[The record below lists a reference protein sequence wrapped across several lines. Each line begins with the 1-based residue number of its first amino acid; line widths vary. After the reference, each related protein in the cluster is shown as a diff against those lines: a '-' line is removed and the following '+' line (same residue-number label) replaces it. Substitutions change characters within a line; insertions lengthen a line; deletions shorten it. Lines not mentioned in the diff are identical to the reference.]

1 LRTVRIRLGG
11 KRGYDVRIG
20 GGLLYHAGKWIKDSH
35 PGEKAIIISNPD
47 VDRLYGAMV
56 RQALEKEGFKTFTL
70 LIAEGE
76 QHKSLDT
83 AARLYA
89 GLQNARAER
98 STPVLALGGGVI
110 GDLAGF
116 VAATYMRGLPLVAL
130 PTTLLAQVDSSLGGK
145 TAVDHGPVKNNIGV
159 FHHPEMVI
167 ADTFTLGS
175 LPPKEV
181 SNGLAEV
188 IKYGMIRDRPFFNLL
203 EKKMAGIRAL
213 EAELLEEVVQRCVYI
228 KARIVEKDERD
239 TGLRNILN
247 FGHTI
252 GHAIE
257 AASDFK
263 IGHGQAVAIGMV
275 KASTISNRLGIF
287 PSRDLARLKDLLL
300 QAGLPVRMPPVEM
313 SRVLRAMDHDK
324 KVVNGKTRFI
334 LPRRIGRVF
343 ISSDVSFALAVEVL
357 ENDDG
362 QA

>member
-1 LRTVRIRLGG
+1 VS
-11 KRGYDVRIG
+11 YDVRIG
-20 GGLLYHAGKWIKDSH
+20 GGLLYHAGRWARERFA
-35 PGEKAIIISNPD
+35 GEKAIIISNPD
-47 VDRLYGAMV
+47 VDRLYGDMV
-56 RQALEKEGFKTFTL
+56 RQALEKEGFKTLTL
-70 LIAEGE
+70 LVAEGE

-83 AARLYA
+83 AARLYG

-167 ADTFTLGS
+167 ADTFTLNS

-203 EKKMAGIRAL
+203 ERKMAGIRAL
-213 EAELLEEVVQRCVYI
+213 EDELLEDVVQRCVYI

-252 GHAIE
+252 GHAVE
-257 AASDFK
+257 AASDFR

-275 KASTISNRLGIF
+275 KASAISNRLGIL

-300 QAGLPVRMPPVEM
+300 QAGLPVHMPRVDM
-313 SRVLRAMDHDK
+313 SRVLHAMNHDK
-324 KVVNGKTRFI
+324 KVVDGKTRFI
-334 LPRRIGRVF
+334 LPQRIGRVF
-343 ISSDVSFALAVEVL
+343 ISSNVSFALAVEVL
-357 ENDDG
+357 ENDNG
-362 QA
+362 

>member
-1 LRTVRIRLGG
+1 MRTVRVRTGG
-11 KRGYDVRIG
+11 RKSYDVRIG
-20 GGLLYHAGKWIKDSH
+20 GGLLCQAGKWTREIF
-35 PGEKAIIISNPD
+35 PGKTAVIISNPD
-47 VDRLYGAMV
+47 VDRLYGGMV
-56 RQALEKEGFKTFTL
+56 RQGLEKEGFRTVTL
-70 LIAEGE
+70 LVAEGE
-76 QHKSLDT
+76 RHKSLDT

-110 GDLAGF
+110 GDLSGF

-145 TAVDHGPVKNNIGV
+145 TAVDHGSVKNNIGV
-159 FHHPEMVI
+159 FHHPELVI
-167 ADTFTLGS
+167 ADTFTLNS
-175 LPPKEV
+175 LPQNEV

-188 IKYGMIRDRPFFNLL
+188 IKYGMIRDRPFFNML
-203 EKKMAGIRAL
+203 EKNMAAIRAL
-213 EAELLEEVVQRCVYI
+213 EDELLEEVVQRCAYI

-247 FGHTI
+247 FGHTF

-275 KASTISNRLGIF
+275 KASAISNRLGIF
-287 PSRDLARLKDLLL
+287 PSRDLARLKDLLTM
-300 QAGLPVRMPPVEM
+300 AGLPVRMPPVDM
-313 SRVLRAMDHDK
+313 ARVLHAMDHDK

-334 LPRRIGRVF
+334 LPQRIGRVF

-357 ENDDG
+357 EGDNG
-362 QA
+362 

>member
-1 LRTVRIRLGG
+1 VS
-11 KRGYDVRIG
+11 YDVRIG
-20 GGLLYHAGKWIKDSH
+20 GGLLYHAGRWARERFA
-35 PGEKAIIISNPD
+35 GEKAIIISNPD
-47 VDRLYGAMV
+47 VDRLYGDMV
-56 RQALEKEGFKTFTL
+56 RQALEKEGFKTVTL
-70 LIAEGE
+70 LVAEGE

-83 AARLYA
+83 AARLYG

-167 ADTFTLGS
+167 ADTFTLNS

-203 EKKMAGIRAL
+203 ERKMAGIRAL
-213 EAELLEEVVQRCVYI
+213 EDELLEDVVQRCVYI

-252 GHAIE
+252 GHAVE
-257 AASDFK
+257 AASDFR

-275 KASTISNRLGIF
+275 KASAISNRLGIL

-300 QAGLPVRMPPVEM
+300 QAGLPVHMPRVDM
-313 SRVLRAMDHDK
+313 SRVLHAMNHDK
-324 KVVNGKTRFI
+324 KVVDGKTRFI
-334 LPRRIGRVF
+334 LPQRIGRVF
-343 ISSDVSFALAVEVL
+343 ISSNVSFALAVEVL
-357 ENDDG
+357 ENDNG
-362 QA
+362 

>member
-1 LRTVRIRLGG
+1 MRTVRIRPG
-11 KRGYDVRIG
+11 RVSYDVRIG
-20 GGLLYHAGKWIKDSH
+20 GGLLYHTGRWVRERFA
-35 PGEKAIIISNPD
+35 GEKAVIISNPD
-47 VDRLYGAMV
+47 VDRLYGGMV
-56 RQALEKEGFKTFTL
+56 RQALEKESFKTVTL
-70 LIAEGE
+70 LVAEGE

-83 AARLYA
+83 AARLYG

-159 FHHPEMVI
+159 FHHPELVI
-167 ADTFTLGS
+167 ADTFTLNS

-188 IKYGMIRDRPFFNLL
+188 IKYGMIRDRPFFSLL
-203 EKKMAGIRAL
+203 EKKMAGIRGL
-213 EAELLEEVVQRCVYI
+213 EDALLEEVVQRCVYI

-252 GHAIE
+252 GHAVE
-257 AASDFK
+257 AASDFR

-275 KASTISNRLGIF
+275 KASAISNRLGIF

-300 QAGLPVRMPPVEM
+300 QAGLPVHMPRVDM
-313 SRVLRAMDHDK
+313 SRVLHAMNHDK
-324 KVVNGKTRFI
+324 KVVDGKTRFI
-334 LPRRIGRVF
+334 LPQRIGRVF

-357 ENDDG
+357 ENDNG
-362 QA
+362 

>member
-20 GGLLYHAGKWIKDSH
+20 GGLLGHVGEWVRNEL
-35 PGEKAIIISNPD
+35 PGQKAIVISNPD
-47 VDRLYGAMV
+47 VDRLFGGMV
-56 RQALEKEGFKTFTL
+56 RQSLEKEGFKPVTL
-70 LIAEGE
+70 LVAEGE

-89 GLQNARAER
+89 GLQNAHAER

-159 FHHPEMVI
+159 FHHPELVI
-167 ADTFTLGS
+167 SDTYTLSS
-175 LPPKEV
+175 LPQNEV

-203 EKKMAGIRAL
+203 DKKIAAIRAL
-213 EAELLEEVVQRCVYI
+213 EDELLEEVVQRCAYI

-239 TGLRNILN
+239 SGLRNILN

-257 AASDFK
+257 AASDFR
-263 IGHGQAVAIGMV
+263 IGHGQAVALGMV
-275 KASTISNRLGIF
+275 KASAISNRLGIF
-287 PSRDLARLKDLLL
+287 PSGDLARLKDLLL
-300 QAGLPVRMPPVEM
+300 RAGLSVRMPPVDM
-313 SRVLRAMDHDK
+313 ARVLRAIDQDK

-334 LPRRIGRVF
+334 LPQRIGRVF

-357 ENDDG
+357 ERDDG
-362 QA
+362 

>member
-1 LRTVRIRLGG
+1 MRTVRIRTG
-11 KRGYDVRIG
+11 RTGYDVRIG
-20 GGLLYHAGKWIKDSH
+20 GGLLYHAGSWTRERFAGD
-35 PGEKAIIISNPD
+35 KAIIISNPD

-56 RQALEKEGFKTFTL
+56 RQSLENEGFKTVTL
-70 LIAEGE
+70 LVSEGE

-83 AARLYA
+83 AARLYG

-159 FHHPEMVI
+159 FHHPALVI
-167 ADTFTLGS
+167 ADTFTLNS
-175 LPPKEV
+175 LPPKEI

-203 EKKMAGIRAL
+203 EKSMARVRAL
-213 EAELLEEVVQRCVYI
+213 EDALLEEVVQRCVHI

-239 TGLRNILN
+239 AGLRNILN

-263 IGHGQAVAIGMV
+263 IGHGQAVSLGMV
-275 KASTISNRLGIF
+275 KASAISNRLGIF
-287 PSRDLARLKDLLL
+287 PSRDLARLKELLA
-300 QAGLPVRMPPVEM
+300 QAGLPVRMPHLDM
-313 SRVLRAMDHDK
+313 SRVLQAINHDK
-324 KVVNGKTRFI
+324 KVVDGKVRFI
-334 LPRRIGRVF
+334 LPQRIGRVF

-357 ENDDG
+357 ESDD
-362 QA
+362 A

>member
-1 LRTVRIRLGG
+1 LRTVKISTGRT
-11 KRGYDVRIG
+11 GYDVRIG
-20 GGLLYHAGKWIKDSH
+20 GGLLYHAGRWTRERFAGD
-35 PGEKAIIISNPD
+35 KAVIISNPD

-56 RQALEKEGFKTFTL
+56 RQSLEKEGFNTMTL
-70 LIAEGE
+70 LVSEGE

-83 AARLYA
+83 AARLYG

-98 STPVLALGGGVI
+98 LTPVLALGGGVI

-116 VAATYMRGLPLVAL
+116 VAATYMRGLPLLAL

-145 TAVDHGPVKNNIGV
+145 TAVDHGPLKNNIGV
-159 FHHPEMVI
+159 FHHPALVI
-167 ADTFTLGS
+167 ADTFTLNS
-175 LPPKEV
+175 LPPKEI

-203 EKKMAGIRAL
+203 EKNMAGVRAL
-213 EAELLEEVVQRCVYI
+213 EDALMEEVIQRCVHI

-257 AASDFK
+257 AASDFR
-263 IGHGQAVAIGMV
+263 IGHGQAVSLGMV

-287 PSRDLARLKDLLL
+287 PSRDLVRLKDLLA
-300 QAGLPVRMPPVEM
+300 QAGLPVRMPHLDM
-313 SRVLRAMDHDK
+313 SRVLQAINHDK
-324 KVVNGKTRFI
+324 KVVDGKVRFI
-334 LPRRIGRVF
+334 LPQRIGRVF
-343 ISSDVSFALAVEVL
+343 MSSDVSFALAVEVL
-357 ENDDG
+357 ESDD
-362 QA
+362 A

>member
-1 LRTVRIRLGG
+1 LRTVKVRTGG
-11 KRGYDVRIG
+11 NKSYDVRIG
-20 GGLLYHAGKWIKDSH
+20 GGLLCQAGRWTKEIF
-35 PGEKAIIISNPD
+35 PGRMAIIISNPD
-47 VDRLYGAMV
+47 VDRLYGDMV
-56 RQALEKEGFKTFTL
+56 RQGLEKEGFKTVTL
-70 LIAEGE
+70 LVAEGE

-83 AARLYA
+83 AAKLYA
-89 GLQNARAER
+89 GLQKAHAER

-159 FHHPEMVI
+159 FHHPGLVI
-167 ADTFTLGS
+167 ADTFTLGG
-175 LPPKEV
+175 LPQAEV

-203 EKKMAGIRAL
+203 EKKIDGIRAI
-213 EAELLEEVVQRCVYI
+213 EDALLEDVVQRCAYI

-257 AASDFK
+257 AASDFRIK
-263 IGHGQAVAIGMV
+263 HGPAVAIGMV
-275 KASTISNRLGIF
+275 KASVISNRLGIF
-287 PSRDLARLKDLLL
+287 PSKDLARLKDLLL
-300 QAGLPVRMPPVEM
+300 RAGLPVRMPPVDM
-313 SRVLRAMDHDK
+313 AKVLHAMDHDK
-324 KVVNGKTRFI
+324 KVVNGKIRFI

-343 ISSDVSFALAVEVL
+343 ISSDVSFALAIEVI
-357 ENDDG
+357 ESDNG
-362 QA
+362 